1 MSYWEEF
8 KAWLRV
14 LFRPSRP
21 PAEPGAGPEPPAAMH
36 PRVLLITY
44 DPTIQ
49 SEGGRR
55 LSEVMRWND
64 VDELCRGY
72 IADLKEC
79 SGGFVNYEIVQRL
92 EVDAWP
98 LKEDGFRYDGETY
111 VKNWRSGKG
120 WHRPDTLSYEAV
132 LAEFDLPARVEAD
145 QIDEV
150 WLFGFPYAGF
160 YESRMV
166 GPGAFWCNA
175 PALPNRD
182 VSRRF
187 VIMGFN
193 YERKVGPMLESFGHR
208 VESILKH
215 TWRGVKGDDNLYER
229 FVLYD
234 QIAPGRANC
243 GWMHY
248 APNSLKDYD
257 WGNKTYVDSNC
268 DDWLSFPDLEGTVRR
283 VNCRDWGDGDMR
295 AHHKWWFDRLP
306 KAAGHSHGIANN
318 WWWYAIDPNAVQ

>member
-120 WHRPDTLSYEAV
+120 WHRPDTLSYEA
-132 LAEFDLPARVEAD
+132 
-145 QIDEV
+145 
-150 WLFGFPYAGF
+150 
-160 YESRMV
+160 
-166 GPGAFWCNA
+166 
-175 PALPNRD
+175 
-182 VSRRF
+182 
-187 VIMGFN
+187 
-193 YERKVGPMLESFGHR
+193 
-208 VESILKH
+208 
-215 TWRGVKGDDNLYER
+215 
-229 FVLYD
+229 
-234 QIAPGRANC
+234 
-243 GWMHY
+243 
-248 APNSLKDYD
+248 
-257 WGNKTYVDSNC
+257 
-268 DDWLSFPDLEGTVRR
+268 
-283 VNCRDWGDGDMR
+283 
-295 AHHKWWFDRLP
+295 
-306 KAAGHSHGIANN
+306 
-318 WWWYAIDPNAVQ
+318 